1 MTRILLVAACCAA
14 LCSAQIFKLSPE
26 QLTEITRKNPYG
38 RFADGRPNV
47 PAEVLEKVRGLSV
60 EEAWGPLNGHAD
72 YPNQYEGGWRIMHPG
87 QKLVGRVVTAQFMPK
102 RADLNDLLVAELK
115 AKFNYTSGPHQWVLD
130 QLREGDVLVVDMFGK
145 EEGGA
150 VVGDNLAAFVQNAT
164 KTGGLIV
171 DGAIRDVEGIHPLGM
186 QIYYRHSTPSAI
198 DNVQLTGYNIPIRIG
213 KATVLPGDVVLGDR
227 TGVYFLPPN
236 LLKSIVDRAEE
247 THIHDEWT
255 KAKFATGKYKSSELY
270 PTPKDP
276 AMKKEYE
283 EYKAKKMG
291 KQ

>member
-1 MTRILLVAACCAA
+1 MTRILLVAAWCAA
-14 LCSAQIFKLSPE
+14 LGSAQIFKLSPE
-26 QLTEITRKNPYG
+26 QLIEITRKNPYG

-47 PAEVLEKVRGLSV
+47 PNDVLEKVRGLSV
-60 EEAWGPLNGHAD
+60 EEAWSPLRGNAD

-115 AKFNYTSGPHQWVLD
+115 AKFNHTSSPHQWVLD

-145 EEGGA
+145 EEGGS
-150 VVGDNLAAFVQNAT
+150 VVGDNLAAFIQNAT

-186 QIYYRHSTPSAI
+186 QIYYRHATPSAI
-198 DNVQLTGYNIPIRIG
+198 DNVQLTGYNIPVRIG